1 MSDLPASSPSSP
13 PLSATDP
20 LPVDVR
26 FRMRV
31 RKGDTVAL
39 GPGKIALLE
48 AIAEHGSISAAARS
62 LNMSYRRAWM
72 LVEEMNL
79 SLKSPATASEH
90 GGKAGGRSVVT
101 PAGAALIQLYRDIEA
116 RAYAAAQDEIRTL
129 ADLFKP

>member
-1 MSDLPASSPSSP
+1 MSDLPASSLSSD
-13 PLSATDP
+13 SEP
-20 LPVDVR
+20 LPSDVR

-31 RKGDTVAL
+31 RKADTVAL
-39 GPGKIALLE
+39 GPGKVALLE

-72 LVEEMNL
+72 LVEEKNQ

-116 RAYAAAQDEIRTL
+116 RAYAAAQNEIRSL

>member
-1 MSDLPASSPSSP
+1 MSDLPACLP
-13 PLSATDP
+13 ATDP
-20 LPVDVR
+20 DDLPVDVR

-72 LVEEMNL
+72 LVEETNL
-79 SLKSPATASEH
+79 SLKTPATTSEH

-101 PAGAALIQLYRDIEA
+101 PSGAALIALYREIEA
-116 RAYAAAQDEIRTL
+116 RSYAAAQNEIRTL

>member
-13 PLSATDP
+13 ALSATDP